1 MSRSH
6 PSLKNSRINAFAV
19 VPDAQPK
26 LSMIIL
32 DLHFDTPGV
41 GALEGVANRLARN
54 AIDIVSQDWRE
65 VPWCT
70 FHIHPKNGG
79 LRVPLMC
86 EFRAER
92 ADRPGKVIRNNSR
105 RAKSLHRIATFGDCL
120 FSLIYHALQCPLE
133 LRTIRELVRHGMKLQ
148 QHRFETLQQ
157 GVVSFTGDA
166 CALQKALFQSCFLRM
181 LPVLDVEGSPVPI

>member
-1 MSRSH
+1 M
-6 PSLKNSRINAFAV
+6 
-19 VPDAQPK
+19 
-26 LSMIIL
+26 
-32 DLHFDTPGV
+32 
-41 GALEGVANRLARN
+41 
-54 AIDIVSQDWRE
+54 IDIVSHDRRE
-65 VPWCT
+65 VTWCT
-70 FHIHPKNGG
+70 LYGHPKIGG
-79 LRVPLMC
+79 VRVPLIYKV
-86 EFRAER
+86 RAER
-92 ADRPGKVIRNNSR
+92 ADRPGEVIRNNPR